1 MIKVDMFYSDS
12 MPLLDGC
19 GSFATAGGF
28 LERFFSAG
36 GAGDDA
42 FLEEGRW
49 CRSAELV
56 LCLRADLQSA
66 KIIDAEGKH
75 YKHLIGWIS

>member
-1 MIKVDMFYSDS
+1 MIKVDMFYSNS
-12 MPLLDGC
+12 MPLLDGSWSC
-19 GSFATAGGF
+19 GPAGGF

-42 FLEEGRW
+42 FLVEGRW

-56 LCLRADLQSA
+56 LRLRADLRGE
-66 KIIDAEGKH
+66 KNP
-75 YKHLIGWIS
+75 